1 MKLATYRDGSRDGQL
16 VVVSRDGTLAHYAS
30 GIADTLQ
37 QALDDWNFIAPQL
50 RDLALSLDQG
60 KARHAF
66 PFDPRQCAAPLPRA
80 IAWLAPEDNGADPR
94 PWCSDALWGPTR
106 PLPTVDGVADVGPSL
121 AVICGDV
128 SPEVDPAAALD
139 AVRLLALACH
149 WRHGE
154 AHSQPDW
161 PWGVTLAPC
170 VVTPDE
176 VGPAWRGGR
185 LAACLTTMWN
195 GRKLGIADGADQE
208 VPFGALIARAARIR
222 GLSAGAVIAGGTLPT
237 PQEAGDP
244 PTWPR
249 GYASLT
255 MRRAAER
262 LTLGSASTPWLG
274 PGDRVHIDARLPDG
288 RAPFGAID
296 VEWTP
301 AQSDGIAPGWSR
313 S

>member
-50 RDLALSLDQG
+50 RDLALTLDQG

-66 PFDPRQCAAPLPRA
+66 PFDPRLCAAPLPRA
-80 IAWLAPEDNGADPR
+80 VAWLAPEDGADEPR
-94 PWCSDALWGPTR
+94 PWCSDALWGPAR
-106 PLPTVDGVADVGPSL
+106 PLPAVDGVADVGPSL
-121 AVICGDV
+121 AVVCGDV
-128 SPEVDPAAALD
+128 SPGVDPAAALE

-149 WRHGE
+149 WRHGDAPAE
-154 AHSQPDW
+154 PAQ

-176 VGPAWRGGR
+176 VGPAWRDGR
-185 LAACLTTMWN
+185 LAACVTTTWN
-195 GRKLGIADGADQE
+195 GRKLGIADGADQA
-208 VPFGALIARAARIR
+208 VPFGALIAHAARIR
-222 GLSAGAVIAGGTLPT
+222 GLSAGAVVAGGTLPT
-237 PQEAGDP
+237 PQEPGDP

-249 GYASLT
+249 GYANLA

-262 LTLGSASTPWLG
+262 QTLGRASTPWLA

-288 RAPFGAID
+288 RAPFGPIE
-296 VEWTP
+296 VEWAP
-301 AQSDGIAPGWSR
+301 AQSDGVAPGWSR